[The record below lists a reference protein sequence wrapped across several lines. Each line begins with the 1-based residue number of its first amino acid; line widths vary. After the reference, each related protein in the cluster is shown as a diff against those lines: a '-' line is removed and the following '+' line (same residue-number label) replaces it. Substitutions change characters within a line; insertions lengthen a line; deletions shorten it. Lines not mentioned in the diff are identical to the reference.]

1 MDQASCRQW
10 VIHIILETGLKGSPT
25 HWLLCTFWSVR
36 RQVIGTSRHG
46 HLNGR
51 RGSNYGSV
59 VVLMET
65 DALMFRRWKDST
77 GYYLRSFLNLI
88 QEWVTAS
95 SGRGGHKYIHEQIL
109 WNVYR
114 RWAQLEVCCECV
126 WMDLSRS
133 PAACFPGLYPNPC
146 IPNLWEVPEPIP
158 GQKEH
163 PLYISKIRHNIII
176 YDRLK

>member
-1 MDQASCRQW
+1 MQTVSYTYYIRDRTQRISNTLTVMHLLVCEEAGYRHKQARPPQW
-10 VIHIILETGLKGSPT
+10 AQGEQLRLGSGSHGDGCPDVPSVEGQ
-25 HWLLCTFWSVR
+25 HWLLPPQLSESYPGMSHCLL
-36 RQVIGTSRHG
+36 G
-46 HLNGR
+46 
-51 RGSNYGSV
+51 
-59 VVLMET
+59 E
-65 DALMFRRWKDST
+65 
-77 GYYLRSFLNLI
+77 
-88 QEWVTAS
+88 
-95 SGRGGHKYIHEQIL
+95 GGHKYIREQIL

-176 YDRLK
+176 YDGLK